1 MNNMQTVLAMPARKR
16 PARQHGLLA
25 RLGASLVNEKGRDP
39 MAGVHLPAHVEKR
52 LAAIRPWV
60 EI

>member
-1 MNNMQTVLAMPARKR
+1 MNNMQTILAMPVRKR

-25 RLGASLVNEKGRDP
+25 RLGFSGDKTRDP
-39 MAGVHLPAHVEKR
+39 LAGVHLPAHVEKR